1 LFSGER
7 KQEKKEENEQ
17 YRRIERSY
25 GRFSR
30 TIAVPEDIDP
40 KSIVANYKDG
50 VLEIV
55 LPKPPEKKPTSTK
68 IQIN

>member
-1 LFSGER
+1 MFSGER

-55 LPKPPEKKPTSTK
+55 LPKPPEKKPKSTK